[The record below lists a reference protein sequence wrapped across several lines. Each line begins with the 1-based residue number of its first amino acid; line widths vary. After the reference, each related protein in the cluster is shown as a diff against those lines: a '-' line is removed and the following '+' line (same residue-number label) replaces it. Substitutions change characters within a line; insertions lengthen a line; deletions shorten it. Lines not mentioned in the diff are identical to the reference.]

1 MKRVLKWIG
10 IVLAGLVGLVLV
22 TAVVLHF
29 VGLSRLNNAPE
40 VATKPVAV
48 PTDTA
53 AVARG
58 EHLVNVVSSC
68 GLCHGENLGGQVF
81 FDGEVGSYVFAA
93 NLTTGLGGVAATFS
107 DADWERAIRHGVG
120 GDGRVLVIMPSN
132 FYQHLSD
139 ADLGALIAYLKAAP
153 PVDNDL
159 GVRRIGFPGS
169 VLGGTIGFN
178 DFTRINDIDHE
189 AVGGEAPPE
198 GATADYGQYLVSVAM
213 CGECHAANLA
223 GITLAEGEEGPPEGP
238 NLTPGGDLA
247 SWTEADFITT
257 IRTGQTPDGR
267 ILDAEQM
274 PWPTF
279 SQMSDTE
286 LQAIWA
292 YLQSLPALPDNS

>member
-1 MKRVLKWIG
+1 MKRVFKWIG
-10 IVLAGLVGLVLV
+10 IVLGGLVGFLLL

-40 VATKPVAV
+40 VATKPVSV
-48 PTDTA
+48 PTDA
-53 AVARG
+53 AALARG
-58 EHLVNVVSSC
+58 EHLVNVVSPC
-68 GLCHGENLGGQVF
+68 GMCHGENLGGQVF

-93 NLTTGLGGVAATFS
+93 NLTAGAGGVGATFS

-169 VLGGTIGFN
+169 IMGGTIGFN
-178 DFTRINDIDHE
+178 DFTRINGIDH
-189 AVGGEAPPE
+189 ANVGAKSATE
-198 GATADYGQYLVSVAM
+198 GATAAYGEYLVNIAL

-223 GITLAEGEEGPPEGP
+223 GILGEDGPPPGP
-238 NLTPGGDLA
+238 NLTPGGDLGD
-247 SWTEADFITT
+247 WTEADFMAA
-257 IRTGQTPDGR
+257 IRTGQTPNGR
-267 ILDAEQM
+267 SLDPEMM

-286 LQAIWA
+286 LQAIWT
-292 YLQSLPALPDNS
+292 YLQSLPALPDNP